1 MQHRCCMHPD
11 KPKQFVDYVCKMF
24 QQALDKRER
33 LNASKTK
40 KLSRIDPN
48 L

>member
-1 MQHRCCMHPD
+1 MHPE

-33 LNASKTK
+33 LNAYKAR
-40 KLSRIDPN
+40 KLSRLDPH